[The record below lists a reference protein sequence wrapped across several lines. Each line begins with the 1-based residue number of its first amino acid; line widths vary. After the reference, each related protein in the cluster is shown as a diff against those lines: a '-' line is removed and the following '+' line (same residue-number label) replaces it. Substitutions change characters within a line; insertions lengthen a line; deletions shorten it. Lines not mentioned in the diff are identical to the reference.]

1 MTNLITNGNEVIR
14 EIRRLLP
21 SVWTVTEALNGEKM
35 VTRSQGEKI
44 ESLEELLTDYRG
56 RLETMEDRAKK
67 QKEVIESQAGMI
79 ETQAEKIKTQEEK
92 IKIQEEKLKKTE
104 QELEEA
110 KKKMEKKEG
119 YLEELMA
126 FGRPDP
132 AEVAEVLIPVP
143 VTHEPETLE
152 TPESV
157 KPW

>member
-1 MTNLITNGNEVIR
+1 
-14 EIRRLLP
+14 
-21 SVWTVTEALNGEKM
+21 
-35 VTRSQGEKI
+35 
-44 ESLEELLTDYRG
+44 
-56 RLETMEDRAKK
+56 MEDRAKK
-67 QKEVIESQAGMI
+67 QKEVESQAGMI

-110 KKKMEKKEG
+110 KKKMEKKEEPFG
-119 YLEELMA
+119 FLEELMA